1 MDPWHG
7 PGHINRSFWK
17 WHGLLKWWFPSSL
30 FFWGK
35 NGGSTSIFKTT
46 QTFGMGAF
54 CVLSRLKC
62 PQWILLAGTLR
73 RHTDRRI
80 LELNT
85 YQWPVI
91 VDKKVFTMIPPPKE
105 SARMV
110 FEQEMIWAVVIVC
123 DMFEQIEMWSCFFL
137 WKTRVEWGSETIGIT
152 YYHILSI
159 CIHIYHIYIYM
170 SIHDLLDNEDVGFH
184 HPRLGY
190 GLTSGKPVFSW
201 PGWKVGSRIAV
212 GPSA

>member
-35 NGGSTSIFKTT
+35 DGGSTSIFKTT

-123 DMFEQIEMWSCFFL
+123 DMFEQIEMWSCFFFVKNAGWVRL
-137 WKTRVEWGSETIGIT
+137 WDNW
-152 YYHILSI
+152 YNILS
-159 CIHIYHIYIYM
+159 HTIYMYTYISYIYICLYM
-170 SIHDLLDNEDVGFH
+170 IYLIMKMWDFIIHV
-184 HPRLGY
+184 
-190 GLTSGKPVFSW
+190 
-201 PGWKVGSRIAV
+201 
-212 GPSA
+212 